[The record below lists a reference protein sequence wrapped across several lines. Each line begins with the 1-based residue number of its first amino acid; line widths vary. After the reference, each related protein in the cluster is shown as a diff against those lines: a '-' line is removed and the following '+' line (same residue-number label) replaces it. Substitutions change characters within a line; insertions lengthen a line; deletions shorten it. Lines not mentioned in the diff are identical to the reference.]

1 MFSDS
6 VDEGAQQSSIEN
18 KPAAS
23 GSKLAQLAKSR
34 ANAKLSVPSINQ
46 ATASSKLTALAK
58 ARSGQKMKEESN
70 NHQANTSNKS
80 LQILGRLRSSTATD
94 REKSSPRLSL
104 PKTNGL
110 KGFSSGRLNKLQHN
124 TEQTQP
130 EIAKPKEVENIDID
144 EPPKQHQEPEV
155 SFNIV
160 YDDSILLKLPN
171 TPVSSFL
178 FNKRRR
184 DEDAENHLLENRI
197 KRRHHNDELFHPITN
212 NEIDIATTKKVKS
225 NFDEPSPDD
234 EIINA
239 QKNAFEKNMGNL
251 KISEERNNSSSTV
264 DTITEKQPPKKTQ
277 PFKKIELS
285 KELSTHTTYLKPH
298 KSFVVIGHVD
308 AGKSTLMGRLLF
320 DLGIIDAKTV
330 NNLVRQSEKLG
341 KGSFAL
347 AWIMDQT
354 SEERSRGVTV
364 DICATN
370 FETETSRFTAIDA
383 PGHKDFVPQMISG
396 VSQAD
401 LALLVIDSI
410 TGEFESGFTMDGQTK
425 EHTILA
431 RNLGIA
437 KVCVVVNKMD
447 KEDWSERRFEDIKFQ
462 MTEFLTGS
470 DIGFSSDQIDF
481 VPISGLTGNNVVKTD
496 TSIKA
501 FDWYKGPTLSNYLE
515 NIRLPDQI
523 VDNDL
528 VSKLIK
534 EDFNMSINDIYSIS
548 SSEFGVSGK
557 ITSGMIQA
565 GETVSISPNQE
576 YLQIQSL
583 SIHDKPVNVGI
594 SGEIVLMNF
603 KINQLTN
610 KTSDDLSIGD
620 LILKIDSPITAVKTF
635 IASIHLFN
643 MNKPLLVGTPF
654 VLFRNNSHIPARISK
669 IVDIEG
675 SKKKKKH
682 LISKQSATV
691 EITVQGDRL
700 LPVTRFS
707 DNKILGRVVIRR
719 EGVTVGAGTISDL

>member
-1 MFSDS
+1 MAGF
-6 VDEGAQQSSIEN
+6 DEDDLADYDNYSGEEEFNEDNLDDQEYDKLYACLPQLKEDIKDYNDEILEIDLKEALYFNYYEIEEAV
-18 KPAAS
+18 KELK
-23 GSKLAQLAKSR
+23 SKYPK
-34 ANAKLSVPSINQ
+34 K
-46 ATASSKLTALAK
+46 
-58 ARSGQKMKEESN
+58 
-70 NHQANTSNKS
+70 
-80 LQILGRLRSSTATD
+80 
-94 REKSSPRLSL
+94 
-104 PKTNGL
+104 KTN
-110 KGFSSGRLNKLQHN
+110 
-124 TEQTQP
+124 T
-130 EIAKPKEVENIDID
+130 
-144 EPPKQHQEPEV
+144 
-155 SFNIV
+155 
-160 YDDSILLKLPN
+160 
-171 TPVSSFL
+171 
-178 FNKRRR
+178 
-184 DEDAENHLLENRI
+184 
-197 KRRHHNDELFHPITN
+197 
-212 NEIDIATTKKVKS
+212 TTKKVKS

-239 QKNAFEKNMGNL
+239 QKNAFEKNMGSL

-277 PFKKIELS
+277 PFKKIDLS

-320 DLGIIDAKTV
+320 DLGVIDAKTV
-330 NNLVRQSEKLG
+330 NNLVRQSEKIG

-401 LALLVIDSI
+401 FALLVIDSI

-431 RNLGIA
+431 KNLGIA
-437 KVCVVVNKMD
+437 RLCVVVNKMD
-447 KEDWSERRFEDIKFQ
+447 KENWSERRFEDIKFQ

-496 TSIKA
+496 TTIKA

-515 NIRLPDQI
+515 SIRLTDQI
-523 VDNDL
+523 VDDDL

-534 EDFNMSINDIYSIS
+534 EDFNMSINDIYNIS

-583 SIHDKPVNVGI
+583 SIHDNPVNVGI
-594 SGEIVLMNF
+594 SGEIVLMSF

-610 KTSDDLSIGD
+610 KTSDDLNIGD

-669 IVDIEG
+669 ILEIEG

-691 EITVQGDRL
+691 EIIVQGDRL
-700 LPVTRFS
+700 LPVTRFG

-719 EGVTVGAGTISDL
+719 EGVTVGAGTISDF

>member
-1 MFSDS
+1 M
-6 VDEGAQQSSIEN
+6 
-18 KPAAS
+18 
-23 GSKLAQLAKSR
+23 AQLAKSR
-34 ANAKLSVPSINQ
+34 ANIKLSTPSINQ
-46 ATASSKLTALAK
+46 STASSKLTALVK
-58 ARSGQKMKEESN
+58 ARSGQKTKEEN
-70 NHQANTSNKS
+70 NNQLANTSNKS
-80 LQILGRLRSSTATD
+80 LQILGRLRSSTAMD
-94 REKSSPRLSL
+94 KEKSSPRLSL
-104 PKTNGL
+104 SKTSGF
-110 KGFSSGRLNKLQHN
+110 KGVSSGRLNKVQHN
-124 TEQTQP
+124 TEQTLP
-130 EIAKPKEVENIDID
+130 EMATPKEVEEREVEERDID

-251 KISEERNNSSSTV
+251 NISEERKHSSSTV
-264 DTITEKQPPKKTQ
+264 DTTEKQPPKKTQ
-277 PFKKIELS
+277 PFKKIDLS

-320 DLGIIDAKTV
+320 DLGVIDAKTV
-330 NNLVRQSEKLG
+330 NNLVRQSEKIG

-370 FETETSRFTAIDA
+370 FETKTTRFTAIDA

-401 LALLVIDSI
+401 FALLVIDSI

-431 RNLGIA
+431 KNLGIA
-437 KVCVVVNKMD
+437 RLCVVVNKMD

-470 DIGFSSDQIDF
+470 DIGFSSNQIDF
-481 VPISGLTGNNVVKTD
+481 VPISGLTGNNVVRTD
-496 TSIKA
+496 TSIRT
-501 FDWYKGPTLSNYLE
+501 FDWYKGPTLSDYLE
-515 NIRLPDQI
+515 SIRLPDQI
-523 VDNDL
+523 VDDDL
-528 VSKLIK
+528 VTKLIK

-548 SSEFGVSGK
+548 SSEFGVGGK

-594 SGEIVLMNF
+594 SGEIVLMSF

-610 KTSDDLSIGD
+610 KTSDDLNIGD

-635 IASIHLFN
+635 VASIHLFN

-669 IVDIEG
+669 IIEIEG
-675 SKKKKKH
+675 SKKKKMH

-700 LPVTRFS
+700 LPITRFS
-707 DNKILGRVVIRR
+707 ANKILGRVVIRR
-719 EGVTVGAGTISDL
+719 EGVTVGAGTISDF

>member
-1 MFSDS
+1 M
-6 VDEGAQQSSIEN
+6 
-18 KPAAS
+18 
-23 GSKLAQLAKSR
+23 AQLAKSR
-34 ANAKLSVPSINQ
+34 ANAKLSAPSINQ

-80 LQILGRLRSSTATD
+80 LQILGRLRSTTATD
-94 REKSSPRLSL
+94 KENFSPRLSL

-110 KGFSSGRLNKLQHN
+110 KGFSSGRLNKLRHN

-130 EIAKPKEVENIDID
+130 DIAKHKEVEKIDIN

-184 DEDAENHLLENRI
+184 DEDAEKHLLENRI

-239 QKNAFEKNMGNL
+239 QKKAFEKNMGNL

-401 LALLVIDSI
+401 FALLVIDSI

-437 KVCVVVNKMD
+437 KLCVVVNKMD

-515 NIRLPDQI
+515 SIRLPDQI

-610 KTSDDLSIGD
+610 KTSDDLNIGD

-669 IVDIEG
+669 IVDIES

-691 EITVQGDRL
+691 GITVQGDRL

-719 EGVTVGAGTISDL
+719 EGVTVGAGTISDF

>member
-130 EIAKPKEVENIDID
+130 EIAKPKEVESIDID

-719 EGVTVGAGTISDL
+719 EGVTVGAGTISDF

>member
-1 MFSDS
+1 M
-6 VDEGAQQSSIEN
+6 
-18 KPAAS
+18 
-23 GSKLAQLAKSR
+23 AQLAKSR
-34 ANAKLSVPSINQ
+34 ANAKLSAPSINQ

-80 LQILGRLRSSTATD
+80 LQILGRLRSTTATD
-94 REKSSPRLSL
+94 KENFSPRLSL

-110 KGFSSGRLNKLQHN
+110 KGFSSGRLNKLRHN

-130 EIAKPKEVENIDID
+130 DIAKHKEVEKIDIN

-184 DEDAENHLLENRI
+184 DEDAEKHLLENRI

-239 QKNAFEKNMGNL
+239 QKKAFEKNMGNL

-401 LALLVIDSI
+401 FALLVIDSI

-437 KVCVVVNKMD
+437 KLCVVVNKMD

-515 NIRLPDQI
+515 SIRLPDQI

-610 KTSDDLSIGD
+610 KTSDDLNIGD

-669 IVDIEG
+669 IVDIES

-719 EGVTVGAGTISDL
+719 EGVTVGAGTISDF

>member
-1 MFSDS
+1 M
-6 VDEGAQQSSIEN
+6 
-18 KPAAS
+18 
-23 GSKLAQLAKSR
+23 AQLAKSR
-34 ANAKLSVPSINQ
+34 ANAKLSTPSINQ
-46 ATASSKLTALAK
+46 STASSKLTALAK
-58 ARSGQKMKEESN
+58 ARSGQKMKEEN
-70 NHQANTSNKS
+70 NNDQANTSNKS
-80 LQILGRLRSSTATD
+80 LQILGRLRSSTAMD
-94 REKSSPRLSL
+94 KEKSSPKLSL
-104 PKTNGL
+104 PKMSGL

-124 TEQTQP
+124 REQTQP
-130 EIAKPKEVENIDID
+130 EIAKPKEVEERDID
-144 EPPKQHQEPEV
+144 EPLKKQQEPEV
-155 SFNIV
+155 SSNIV

-171 TPVSSFL
+171 TPVSLFL

-197 KRRHHNDELFHPITN
+197 KRRHYNDELFHPITN

-239 QKNAFEKNMGNL
+239 QKNAFEKNMGSL

-277 PFKKIELS
+277 PFKKIDLS

-320 DLGIIDAKTV
+320 DLGVIDAKTV
-330 NNLVRQSEKLG
+330 NNLVRQSEKIG

-401 LALLVIDSI
+401 FALLVIDSI

-431 RNLGIA
+431 KNLGIA
-437 KVCVVVNKMD
+437 RLCVVVNKMD
-447 KEDWSERRFEDIKFQ
+447 KENWSERRFEDIKFQ

-496 TSIKA
+496 TTIKA

-515 NIRLPDQI
+515 SIRLTDQI
-523 VDNDL
+523 VDDDL

-534 EDFNMSINDIYSIS
+534 EDFNMSINDIYNIS

-583 SIHDKPVNVGI
+583 SIHDNPVNVGI
-594 SGEIVLMNF
+594 SGEIVLMSF

-610 KTSDDLSIGD
+610 KTSDDLNIGD

-669 IVDIEG
+669 ILEIKG

-691 EITVQGDRL
+691 EIIVQGDRL
-700 LPVTRFS
+700 LPVTRFG

-719 EGVTVGAGTISDL
+719 EGVTVGAGTISDF